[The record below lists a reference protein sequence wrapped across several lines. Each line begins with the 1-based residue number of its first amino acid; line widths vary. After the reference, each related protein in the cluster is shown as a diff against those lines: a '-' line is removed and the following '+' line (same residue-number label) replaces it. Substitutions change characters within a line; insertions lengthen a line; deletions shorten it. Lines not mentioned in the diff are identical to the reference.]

1 MNTILLANFVD
12 RLHSAQ
18 SLKAD
23 FGLEL
28 RTVKLPRL
36 YLSHRFLILS
46 VGYSL
51 NYCPAFGVRYIAWQT
66 KILKITYGLFVKR
79 LPG

>member
-1 MNTILLANFVD
+1 MLGYSFRRFIYYEVITILLANFVD

-23 FGLEL
+23 LGLEL

-36 YLSHRFLILS
+36 YLTHRFLILL
-46 VGYSL
+46 V
-51 NYCPAFGVRYIAWQT
+51 V
-66 KILKITYGLFVKR
+66 
-79 LPG
+79 